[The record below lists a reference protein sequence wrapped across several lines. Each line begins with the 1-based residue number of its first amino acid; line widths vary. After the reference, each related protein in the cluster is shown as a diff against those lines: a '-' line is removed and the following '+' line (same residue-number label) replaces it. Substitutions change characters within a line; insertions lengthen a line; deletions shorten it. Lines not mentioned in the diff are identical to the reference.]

1 MPLFERG
8 IFVEEKETRKKRKPS
23 KKMLIRNDLIER
35 GQEARIVR
43 RIVSV
48 IFLLF
53 LIATMTVGYLGFR
66 YVSLALQPLD
76 PENTKLT
83 DITIPIGSS
92 TTTIGKI
99 LEENGIIKDANIFKY
114 YVKFN
119 NISGFQAGNYQFS
132 PAMTLEEITAS
143 LQTGKII
150 LEPIFHITI
159 PEGYTLEQI
168 AERIAKHT
176 EHTEEEILKTM
187 DDPNFIKELQRK
199 YPDLL
204 TDEIFDERLR
214 HPLEGYLF
222 PATYPFYEENPSIE
236 YIIETMLKQT
246 RTVIQPYKAMLD
258 EMDMTVHELLTFSS
272 LVEKEAPKE
281 EDRRL
286 IASVFYNRLEID
298 MPLQTD
304 PTVAYAIGQHLE
316 RTLDEHLA
324 VDSPF
329 NTYKYKGLPPGPIA
343 NSGKT
348 SIIAVLDPAE
358 SDYLYFLAE
367 YGTDTVH
374 YSKTLAEHE
383 EKAKKYIY
391 DKRRE
396 AEQNS
401 D

>member
-48 IFLLF
+48 ICLLF

-258 EMDMTVHELLTFSS
+258 EMDMKVHELLTFSS

>member
-48 IFLLF
+48 ICLLF